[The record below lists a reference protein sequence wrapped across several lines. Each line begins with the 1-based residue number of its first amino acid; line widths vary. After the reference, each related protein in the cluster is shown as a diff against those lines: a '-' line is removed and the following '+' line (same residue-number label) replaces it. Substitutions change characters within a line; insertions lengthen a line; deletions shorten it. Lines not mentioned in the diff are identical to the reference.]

1 MYLIGIDSSTTATKS
16 LIIDA
21 DGKIVAVAAAEYPFE
36 TPHPLWSEQHPD
48 LWWDGTV
55 QSMRAALDQSG
66 IDPAQ
71 VAAVGVSGQMH
82 GLVLLD
88 EDGEPLRPAILWNDQ
103 RTANSAMICACG
115 WAKKTSCAS
124 PATTRLPASP
134 RPKFYG

>member
-55 QSMRAALDQSG
+55 QSMRAALIS
-66 IDPAQ
+66 P
-71 VAAVGVSGQMH
+71 VSI
-82 GLVLLD
+82 
-88 EDGEPLRPAILWNDQ
+88 R
-103 RTANSAMICACG
+103 R
-115 WAKKTSCAS
+115 
-124 PATTRLPASP
+124 RSP
-134 RPKFYG
+134 RSA

>member
-55 QSMRAALDQSG
+55 QSMRALALDQSG

-82 GLVLLD
+82 HWVGAV
-88 EDGEPLRPAILWNDQ
+88 GRRRRTPAAGHPLER
-103 RTANSAMICACG
+103 SAHRQ
-115 WAKKTSCAS
+115 TV
-124 PATTRLPASP
+124 R
-134 RPKFYG
+134 